1 MFESRTIPFYLAL
14 CGLVFVAWIGLV
26 PGSTPVSTFGWA
38 LTGMIALYAVSALV
52 VRAGG
57 SEQSV
62 THALVD
68 AAQLNAARIA
78 APPQARVPPTG
89 RSVTALEILGP
100 L

>member
-14 CGLVFVAWIGLV
+14 CGLVLVAWVGFV
-26 PGSTPVSTFGWA
+26 PGSTPASTFGWA

-52 VRAGG
+52 FRTGG
-57 SEQSV
+57 SERSV
-62 THALVD
+62 THALAD

-78 APPQARVPPTG
+78 APPQSRVPPMG
-89 RSVTALEILGP
+89 RSVTALEISGP